1 MRKLRLQLAVL
12 RVERGNFG
20 YVDVKGGRIDGDQ
33 RLGCEM
39 TLRAGKIVYDLNG
52 RAGVPW
58 RGADIAYPI
67 R

>member
-1 MRKLRLQLAVL
+1 
-12 RVERGNFG
+12 
-20 YVDVKGGRIDGDQ
+20 VDVKGGRIEGDQ

-39 TLRAGKIVYDLNG
+39 TLRGGKIVYDLNG

-58 RGADIAYPI
+58 RGSGIEYPV